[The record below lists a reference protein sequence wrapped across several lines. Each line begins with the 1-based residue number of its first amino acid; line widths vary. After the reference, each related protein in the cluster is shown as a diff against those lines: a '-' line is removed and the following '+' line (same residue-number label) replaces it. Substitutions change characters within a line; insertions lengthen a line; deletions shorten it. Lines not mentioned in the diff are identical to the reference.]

1 MLLKKLEENYN
12 SGIYP
17 MHMPGHKRNTEFLS
31 MMNPYALDIT
41 EIDNFDNLHDANGIL
56 LDGMERLAKLY
67 KSEKSFYLVNG
78 STCGLLAGIASCV
91 KKGDEVLIARNC
103 HKAVYHAIE
112 LLNLRPV
119 YIIPP
124 VIEEYGVSGSIRP
137 SDIEKA
143 LNDYPNIRLVV
154 ITSPTYEGVVSDIE
168 TIADIAHSHNIPLL
182 VDEAHGAHLGFS
194 QFFPDTAVHCGADIV
209 IQSFHK
215 TLPSFT
221 QTAVLHFNSSFVSL
235 KSLEHQLRVFQTSS
249 PSYLF
254 MASIDNCVELLN
266 SRGDELFKQY
276 EKRIKLFSE
285 RVKALRNL
293 EILCYGANNLKNH
306 PDVFSFDMGKIV
318 ISTRKTPLTGANLAD
333 YLLREKKIQ
342 LEMSSGNYA
351 IAMTSICDTDE
362 GFDRLS
368 NALLEI
374 DNTVTAQTSEKTVSS
389 YTFPTPEIVK
399 TPSEVQYL
407 DGEFTNS
414 KNSQGKVSKEY
425 VYAYPPGI
433 PLLVPGERITEEF
446 LLRCSEMAEHGVT
459 FHSESGAFPET
470 LETVNNI

>member
-1 MLLKKLEENYN
+1 MLIKKLEENFS

-56 LDGMERLAKLY
+56 RDGMERLAKIY
-67 KSEKSFYLVNG
+67 SSKKSFYLVNG
-78 STCGLLAGIASCV
+78 STCGLIAGIASAV
-91 KKGDEVLIARNC
+91 KKGDEILVARNC

-112 LLNLRPV
+112 LLNLHPV
-119 YIIPP
+119 YIMPP
-124 VIEEYGVSGSIRP
+124 VIEEYGIAGSVRP
-137 SDIEKA
+137 SEIEKA
-143 LNDYPNIRLVV
+143 LKENPNIKLIV
-154 ITSPTYEGVVSDIE
+154 ITSPTYEGVVSDISE
-168 TIADIAHSHNIPLL
+168 IAKIAHENNIPLL
-182 VDEAHGAHLGFS
+182 VDEAHGAHFGFS
-194 QFFPDTAVHCGADIV
+194 PFFPDTAVHCGADIV

-221 QTAVLHFNSSFVSL
+221 QTAVLHYNSSLISL
-235 KSLEHQLRVFQTSS
+235 KNLQHQLRVFQTSS

-266 SRGDELFKQY
+266 SRGDELFKSY
-276 EKRIKLFSE
+276 EKHLTEFSKRME
-285 RVKALRNL
+285 NL
-293 EILCYGANNLKNH
+293 KNTEVLCFGKNELKNH
-306 PDVFSFDMGKIV
+306 PDIFNFDMGKIV
-318 ISTRKTPLTGANLAD
+318 ISTRNTSMSGGELANV
-333 YLLREKKIQ
+333 LLSKYKIQ
-342 LEMSSGNYA
+342 LEMSSTNYA

-362 GFDRLS
+362 GFNRLS
-368 NALLEI
+368 TALLEI
-374 DNTVTAQTSEKTVSS
+374 DNAVAAQTSDKIVSS

-407 DGEFTNS
+407 DGKFTNLNDS
-414 KNSQGKVSKEY
+414 EGRISKEY

-433 PLLVPGERITEEF
+433 PLLAPGERVTEEF

-459 FHSESGAFPET
+459 LHSESGAFPET
-470 LETVNNI
+470 IETVK